1 MIKKYLSNEK
11 IKKKVKQI
19 AKTISKYHKEVN
31 FVTVLTGAKY
41 FSKDLK
47 KELRNLGVKVT
58 EDFIKVKSYVG
69 TNSTGKIT
77 IIKQLKNP
85 IKGKDILIVE
95 DIIDT
100 GLTLYFLKKYL
111 QNKAKSVR
119 ICAFLDKPSRRKK
132 KVKIDYCGFKVPD
145 KFIVGYGL
153 DYNEKY
159 RELKY
164 IGVLVENKQ

>member
-1 MIKKYLSNEK
+1 MIKKYIQEK
-11 IKKKVKQI
+11 KINKKVKQI
-19 AKTISKYHKEVN
+19 AKKISKDYKEVN

-41 FSKDLK
+41 FSKHLK
-47 KELRNLGVKVT
+47 SELRKLGVKVN

-69 TNSTGKIT
+69 TKSSGKIKV
-77 IIKQLKNP
+77 IKKLKKP
-85 IKGKDILIVE
+85 ITNKHILIIE

-111 QNKAKSVR
+111 QKKSKSVK

-132 KVKIDYCGFKVPD
+132 RVKVDYYGFKVPD

-153 DYNEKY
+153 DFNEKY

-164 IGVLVENKQ
+164 IGVLVEN